1 MIGRITQAFGSEAA
15 AASAV
20 IMAEVLGFSASKFFN
35 PTLGVWIV
43 AVNRR

>member
-1 MIGRITQAFGSEAA
+1 MGKITQAFGSEAA

-20 IMAEVLGFSASKFFN
+20 LMAEVLGFAASKFFN

>member
-1 MIGRITQAFGSEAA
+1 MIGRITQVFGSEAA
-15 AASAV
+15 AAAV